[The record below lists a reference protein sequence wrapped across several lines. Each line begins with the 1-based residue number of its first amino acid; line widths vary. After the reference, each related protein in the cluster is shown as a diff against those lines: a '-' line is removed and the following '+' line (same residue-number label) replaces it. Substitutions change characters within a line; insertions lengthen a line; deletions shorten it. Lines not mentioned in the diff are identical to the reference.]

1 MLIYEVR
8 LIRILK
14 NDNIK
19 KLKICIL
26 FMKWELRFIFDGLV
40 VVVFE
45 GVFWSGLGLYVFW
58 WIFSLFG
65 VKVRL

>member
-1 MLIYEVR
+1 MLIYEVC

-19 KLKICIL
+19 KLKKCIM

-45 GVFWSGLGLYVFW
+45 GFWSGLGLYVFW

-65 VKVRL
+65 VKVWL